1 MTETTYLYIRFT
13 PYEILEIHRRVGK
26 SIIARITCMSSSA
39 YRSVVIRLFLFI
51 MHYVKMM

>member
-26 SIIARITCMSSSA
+26 SIIARITCMS
-39 YRSVVIRLFLFI
+39 RVLIGVWLFVCSYSLCI
-51 MHYVKMM
+51 M